1 MHLWETLNITEG
13 CWLQSKCI
21 VQIFT
26 YNHTHHCYPHF
37 PLILISLSDDYFIKC
52 GSPVL
57 TCSIHCRSEHN
68 PCHLYRPHCSRL
80 GVWRQTIHMR
90 HAGSSCPLPC
100 VLGDSTTINSSS
112 YHLQNIKCLLLF
124 TECITISHC
133 IRAVTYDNLWHRSD
147 IWTDK
152 FNLKVQCICNVS
164 QNLRVNMILPI
175 FRWQS
180 HSRVCY

>member
-1 MHLWETLNITEG
+1 MHSWETLNITEG

-21 VQIFT
+21 VLSFT
-26 YNHTHHCYPHF
+26 YNPAHHCYPHF
-37 PLILISLSDDYFIKC
+37 PLILISLSDDYFIKW

-80 GVWRQTIHMR
+80 GVLRQTIHMW
-90 HAGSSCPLPC
+90 HAGSSCPLLC

-124 TECITISHC
+124 TKCITIRHC
-133 IRAVTYDNLWHRSD
+133 IKAVTYDNLWHRSD
-147 IWTDK
+147 NCTCTDK
-152 FNLKVQCICNVS
+152 FNLKVQHLQHFS
-164 QNLRVNMILPI
+164 K
-175 FRWQS
+175 FRS
-180 HSRVCY
+180 